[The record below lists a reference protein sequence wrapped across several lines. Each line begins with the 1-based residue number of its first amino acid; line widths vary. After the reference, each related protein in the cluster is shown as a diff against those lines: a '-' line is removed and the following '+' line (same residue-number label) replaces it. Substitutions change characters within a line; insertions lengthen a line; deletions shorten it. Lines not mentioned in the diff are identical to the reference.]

1 MARPHTP
8 ILSEERILAA
18 VRVLST
24 DGDFTLAQL
33 ARALDVRVSSIYHHV
48 PSKAAIVHLLR
59 REWITQ
65 LRAELGEIT
74 GRERLSAIVRSYAD
88 FASSIPA
95 LVPYLV
101 TEPLRDDEL
110 TWFYEDVA
118 ETLHSLGVAT
128 ERILPFIGTIDA
140 AVVGAA
146 FDLLAPPFQEGEISS
161 EAHPYLS
168 AALATL
174 PEDFDRRVHLRSTI
188 DDLLTGLLRGATST
202 ESKN

>member
-8 ILSEERILAA
+8 ILSEERILAT
-18 VRVLST
+18 VRELST

-48 PSKAAIVHLLR
+48 SSKAAIVHLLR

-65 LRAELGEIT
+65 LRAELGGTT
-74 GRERLSAIVRSYAD
+74 GRERLSNIVRSYAD

-118 ETLHSLGVAT
+118 ETLHGLGVAT

-146 FDLLAPPFQEGEISS
+146 FDLLAPPFHDGEISPD
-161 EAHPYLS
+161 AHPYLS

-174 PEDFDRRVHLRSTI
+174 PEDFDRRVHLRSTL

-202 ESKN
+202 ERTN